1 MLRKPLMLGIAA
13 GALIMVQGGANAQ
26 AQCDGGGGI
35 WANHCKSKG
44 PKSGADKSKPAATTA
59 TPNASATAAVNA
71 NENSAVAGATP
82 PNASATGVANAAPN
96 SAAATG
102 MTGANAAVVAGAGA
116 LGASAMTGISA
127 GASVRSSSGAVLGTV
142 SQIVTGPDGSIS
154 RIIVTSPQGRSFP
167 VAAGKLSVSGGAVI
181 VTDSGD

>member
-1 MLRKPLMLGIAA
+1 MLRKPLMLGVAA

-44 PKSGADKSKPAATTA
+44 PKSGADKLKPAA
-59 TPNASATAAVNA
+59 TPNASTTAQENTS
-71 NENSAVAGATP
+71 ENSAVAGATP
-82 PNASATGVANAAPN
+82 PNASATGVANASPN

-116 LGASAMTGISA
+116 LGVSALTGISA
-127 GASVRSSSGAVLGTV
+127 GSSVRSSTGAALGTV
-142 SQIVTGPDGSIS
+142 SQIVKGPDGTIS
-154 RIIVTSPQGRSFP
+154 RIIVTSPEGRSFP